1 MILIPIEKYNQLKS
15 GYDQLPKKDL
25 HKRKKIN
32 IEIDD
37 VTSKDKVQTIRKR
50 YKKDKK
56 IEPSKLKDI
65 SQHVLKEKWIK
76 L

>member
-15 GYDQLPKKDL
+15 SYDQLPKKDL